1 MKLTIQA
8 PSTPAGD
15 YKIYESG
22 QSFPMRNMRANIVG
36 LYDFSEDDIFN
47 LLGPTKYAQF
57 ENGKFSFDIPKK
69 HVQLITGERLAQ
81 TRAELQM
88 YPY

>member
-36 LYDFSEDDIFN
+36 LYEFNEDDIFN
-47 LLGPTKYAQF
+47 LLGPTKYSQF
-57 ENGKFSFDIPKK
+57 EAGRFSFDIPKK
-69 HVQLITGERLAQ
+69 HVQLITGERQAE
-81 TRAELQM
+81 TRVELKM
-88 YPY
+88 YP

>member
-36 LYDFSEDDIFN
+36 LYEFNEDAIFHLN
-47 LLGPTKYAQF
+47 KYVTKWKPTKQ
-57 ENGKFSFDIPKK
+57 P
-69 HVQLITGERLAQ
+69 L
-81 TRAELQM
+81 
-88 YPY
+88 

>member
-36 LYDFSEDDIFN
+36 LYEFNEDAIFHLN
-47 LLGPTKYAQF
+47 KYVT
-57 ENGKFSFDIPKK
+57 E
-69 HVQLITGERLAQ
+69 
-81 TRAELQM
+81 
-88 YPY
+88 